1 MQNAEC
7 SMWRAGRGCGSCDRF
22 GVGAEDGHRQ
32 VGLVASELAGLSITR
47 MPTDIH
53 VRTLNFAAR
62 VIRLVDALPRQVSG
76 RVIADQIMRS
86 AASVGAH
93 CREARRAR
101 TKAEFA
107 SKLNVALQEAD
118 ETAYW
123 LDLIASASLVDKRR
137 LTALRREAEEIQA
150 MLCAAIN
157 TIKR

>member
-1 MQNAEC
+1 
-7 SMWRAGRGCGSCDRF
+7 
-22 GVGAEDGHRQ
+22 
-32 VGLVASELAGLSITR
+32 
-47 MPTDIH
+47 MPIDIH

-62 VIRLVDALPRQVSG
+62 VIRRVDALPRQVSG

-123 LDLIASASLVDKRR
+123 LDLIASAGLMEKRR
-137 LTALRREAEEIQA
+137 LNALSREAEEIQA
-150 MLCAAIN
+150 MLRAALN